1 MGKSQESEEVMLLLI
16 AQLLCYLW
24 PGGEGL
30 AAKLWPR
37 VFDGSKS
44 LLFFKVNIGVCYEVV
59 LVWEINW
66 TSSSHNYSVIEEMKN
81 KPARQRQKKT
91 TVGRG
96 GQASVKMIIHTS
108 NHM

>member
-1 MGKSQESEEVMLLLI
+1 MGKSQESEGVMLLLI
-16 AQLLCYLW
+16 AQVLCYISYLW

-44 LLFFKVNIGVCYEVV
+44 LLFFKVTIGVCYEVV
-59 LVWEINW
+59 PVWEINW

-81 KPARQRQKKT
+81 EHARR
-91 TVGRG
+91 
-96 GQASVKMIIHTS
+96 
-108 NHM
+108 